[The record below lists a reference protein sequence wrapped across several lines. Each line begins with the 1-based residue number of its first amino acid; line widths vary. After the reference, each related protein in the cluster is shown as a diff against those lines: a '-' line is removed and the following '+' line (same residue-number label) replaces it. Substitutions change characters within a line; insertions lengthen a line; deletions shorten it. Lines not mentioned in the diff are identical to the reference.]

1 MIETFCNVCAI
12 VRINF
17 SKVFLC
23 IFLDSIDI
31 AITSQFICIKNSL
44 FESIS
49 CISFYCFFNFCR
61 DISKYKSTFR
71 FADFSNNL
79 LLEAAK
85 FLYAFMAKHNSIQ
98 NFFFRS
104 FFSAAFN
111 HHDSFFGTGNS
122 YIHSRCF
129 HLFLS
134 RVDDVFTVDFA
145 YSDTCNRSIPRNIR
159 NAQGNGCAKHTAKF
173 RRIIII
179 NREYSRN
186 YMHIIAAS
194 FIKKRTNRA
203 VDQACVQNRR
213 ISWSSFSAQESSRH
227 FTYSIHLFFIV
238 YSQREEICSFTR
250 FFASCRSYE
259 YDCITIAN

>member
-1 MIETFCNVCAI
+1 MFVGDHLADDFLCQMIETFCNVCAI

-159 NAQGNGCAKHTAKF
+159 NA
-173 RRIIII
+173 
-179 NREYSRN
+179 
-186 YMHIIAAS
+186 
-194 FIKKRTNRA
+194 
-203 VDQACVQNRR
+203 
-213 ISWSSFSAQESSRH
+213 
-227 FTYSIHLFFIV
+227 
-238 YSQREEICSFTR
+238 
-250 FFASCRSYE
+250 
-259 YDCITIAN
+259 